1 MLRITA
7 YALAAMIPATIV
19 AQAPDQTLYLLNG
32 TQITGRLVSAG
43 NNQITIRDRSQRL
56 RRYTF
61 NQLDSI
67 TFGAYRAPLSRD
79 RPGDGPALGQS
90 VGAYRNQPPQDI
102 SYNCSYGYLVLSAGT
117 EISVRTN
124 ETIDSDMG
132 NSRERTYQA
141 RVEHDI
147 RDGNGQIM
155 IPRGSEA
162 ELVVR
167 DTGSNRLIL
176 DLNSITVNSQRFLVS
191 TLVSTEDITKTG
203 QQGLGE
209 NKRTGAFVG
218 GGALLGTLL
227 GAIAGGGKGA
237 AIGAL
242 AGGAAGV
249 GAHVLTRGDRVRVP
263 SETILNFRLDEVVN
277 LNTQRRN

>member
-1 MLRITA
+1 
-7 YALAAMIPATIV
+7 
-19 AQAPDQTLYLLNG
+19 
-32 TQITGRLVSAG
+32 
-43 NNQITIRDRSQRL
+43 
-56 RRYTF
+56 
-61 NQLDSI
+61 
-67 TFGAYRAPLSRD
+67 
-79 RPGDGPALGQS
+79 
-90 VGAYRNQPPQDI
+90 
-102 SYNCSYGYLVLSAGT
+102 
-117 EISVRTN
+117 
-124 ETIDSDMG
+124 
-132 NSRERTYQA
+132 
-141 RVEHDI
+141 
-147 RDGNGQIM
+147 M

-176 DLNSITVNSQRFLVS
+176 DLNSLTVNSQRFLVS

-242 AGGAAGV
+242 AGVAAGV

-263 SETILNFRLDEVVN
+263 SETIFNFRLDEVVN

>member
-32 TQITGRLVSAG
+32 TQITGRLVSKG

-67 TFGAYRAPLSRD
+67 TFGAWGAPLSRD

-102 SYNCSYGYLVLSAGT
+102 NYSCSSGNLVLSAGT

-141 RVEHDI
+141 KVERGI
-147 RDGNGQIM
+147 RDGNGTIM

-167 DTGSNRLIL
+167 DTGNNRVIL
-176 DLNSITVNSQRFLVS
+176 DLNSITVNSQRF
-191 TLVSTEDITKTG
+191 LVSTEDITKTG